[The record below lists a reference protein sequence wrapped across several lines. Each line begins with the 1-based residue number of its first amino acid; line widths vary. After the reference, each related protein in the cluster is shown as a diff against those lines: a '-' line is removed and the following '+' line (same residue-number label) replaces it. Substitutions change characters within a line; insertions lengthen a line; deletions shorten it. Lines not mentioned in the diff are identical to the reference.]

1 MKKKEGKIG
10 MKVHKI
16 QNGIFIKKIREID
29 DKYRNFVIKLI
40 LKLNDKF
47 KN

>member
-1 MKKKEGKIG
+1 MNIYKQEEEYEAAIADA
-10 MKVHKI
+10 
-16 QNGIFIKKIREID
+16 KKIREID

-47 KN
+47 KNWFRI